1 MLMRCAMFGSVSFRR
16 LDDLGQH
23 AARRL
28 RVDERHAR
36 VADAHA
42 GRLVDEPQAAV
53 AQVREGR
60 LDVGD
65 AVGDVVQPRPAAGEE
80 AADRRVGLQRR
91 QQLDVAGT
99 DVEQDRLD
107 ALLLDDLAMRER
119 HAVGPLVQRDGGVE
133 VVDGD
138 ADVVDLGE
146 HAAPESRWPRPGSAR
161 GRPLAGA
168 HGGGDADLADRL
180 RLAVGRAAG
189 HDRVD
194 LAAVEDLVGEQLPGE
209 ALEQVAVLLDE
220 APRRAVRLEGELA
233 LLLVAD
239 AAREVGERIGVDRRR
254 LRRLAGAHRVVV
266 DHRAGDL
273 GDALEVVGRAGRDLA
288 EDDLLRD
295 AAAEQHRHLVDELV
309 ARLQVGVLV
318 GQVDDVAERAAAR
331 DDGDLVDAVDA
342 AEQLAA
348 DGVAGLVV
356 GDDATLAVVQ
366 RGRGLHAGD
375 DALDGVVEV
384 VAGDRVAAAAGAE
397 DRRLVADVGEVGAG
411 EAARLLGDEVEVG
424 VLAQRF
430 VARVDVEDPP
440 AAPDVGRRDVDLAVE
455 AARAQER
462 RVELLEQVGGGH
474 DDEPAARREAVHLDE
489 ELVERLLALG
499 VLVRAAPRAD
509 RVELVDEDDRRLVLA
524 RLVEQAPDARGA
536 EAGEHLD
543 ERGRRLREELRA
555 GLVGDRLREQRLARA
570 GRAVEQHALRDGRA
584 EALERLGVA
593 QELDDLAQLG
603 LGLVDAGDVVP
614 ADLLAG
620 LRLDLDRL
628 RARHHL
634 QRAPQHVDDGAH
646 EDEAGDAAPVG
657 GELLDP
663 LGDAGKRRRCD
674 GHLRTIGAG
683 RRWLQSPAGGPGRAG
698 RSAPT
703 DGAARGRGEPRASLT
718 FWTSTCSRWASS
730 VANRS
735 RACVATV
742 LNAASSWA
750 VVTPS
755 ADASFWRTSPRASRR
770 SRRVPRSGR
779 RSRSAERT
787 FAASTPVADA
797 MSSTSVS
804 RSAPRLRSRR
814 SRLRLPRSARRS
826 WRALSRPAWTFAR
839 STPSAFASAAAKSS
853 RKRRSRAGRSGST
866 EFRALVTWS
875 TGLPSAVASAWIAS
889 VRRCRGVLAWRID
902 LSASRRAVG
911 DTPIFRARAS
921 RPKSRAPRRRPRTVR
936 GPWRSETPVAPAPLG
951 ADADALAPAA
961 TAPPPPDWL
970 PRAYAPEASTTPASR
985 MMASCLVRVF
995 MAEQDARAD

>member
-1 MLMRCAMFGSVSFRR
+1 MPNPTRCSSDSVRTQSTCARFSRTVPSSAVIWCQPSPPRASSRLRSSSSVTRSPRGGLAWKPMLMRCAMFGSVSFRR

-36 VADAHA
+36 VADPHA

-53 AQVREGR
+53 AQVGEGR

-65 AVGDVVQPRPAAGEE
+65 AIGDVVQPRPAAGEE
-80 AADRRVGLQRR
+80 TADRRVGLARQRP
-91 QQLDVAGT
+91 QQLDVAGP

-107 ALLLDDLAMRER
+107 TLLLDDLAMRER
-119 HAVGPLVQRDGGVE
+119 HAVRPLVQRDGGVE

-146 HAAPESRWPRPGSAR
+146 HAAPESRWPGPASAR

-180 RLAVGRAAG
+180 GLAVDRPAR

-194 LAAVEDLVGEQLPGE
+194 LAAVEDLVGEQLAGE

-220 APRRAVRLEGELA
+220 TPRRAMRLEGELA

-239 AAREVGERIGVDRRR
+239 APREVGQRLGVDGRR

-273 GDALEVVGRAGRDLA
+273 GDALQVVRRAGRDLA

-331 DDGDLVDAVDA
+331 DDRDLMDAVDA

-356 GDDATLAVVQ
+356 GDDAALAVVE
-366 RGRGLHAGD
+366 RGRGLDAGD

-384 VAGDRVAAAAGAE
+384 AAGDRVAAAAGAE
-397 DRRLVADVGEVGAG
+397 DGGLVADVGEVGAG

-424 VLAQRF
+424 VLAQRL

-524 RLVEQAPDARGA
+524 RLVEQAADARGA

-555 GLVGDRLREQRLARA
+555 GLVGDRLREQRLAGAR
-570 GRAVEQHALRDGRA
+570 RAVEEDALGDRRA
-584 EALERLGVA
+584 EARERLRAA
-593 QELDDLAQLG
+593 QELDDMAQLG

-620 LRLDLDRL
+620 VRLDLDRL
-628 RARHHL
+628 RARHPL

-646 EDEAGDAAPVG
+646 EDEPGDAAPVG

-674 GHLRTIGAG
+674 GHLRTIGA
-683 RRWLQSPAGGPGRAG
+683 RRRSLQSPARIWTGRPRRPASTTRGPVPPSPTSPLAMTGARYGWRRPGPG
-698 RSAPT
+698 SDPT
-703 DGAARGRGEPRASLT
+703 SSLT
-718 FWTSTCSRWASS
+718 FWTSTC
-730 VANRS
+730 
-735 RACVATV
+735 
-742 LNAASSWA
+742 
-750 VVTPS
+750 
-755 ADASFWRTSPRASRR
+755 RR
-770 SRRVPRSGR
+770 
-779 RSRSAERT
+779 
-787 FAASTPVADA
+787 
-797 MSSTSVS
+797 
-804 RSAPRLRSRR
+804 
-814 SRLRLPRSARRS
+814 
-826 WRALSRPAWTFAR
+826 
-839 STPSAFASAAAKSS
+839 
-853 RKRRSRAGRSGST
+853 
-866 EFRALVTWS
+866 
-875 TGLPSAVASAWIAS
+875 
-889 VRRCRGVLAWRID
+889 
-902 LSASRRAVG
+902 
-911 DTPIFRARAS
+911 
-921 RPKSRAPRRRPRTVR
+921 
-936 GPWRSETPVAPAPLG
+936 
-951 ADADALAPAA
+951 
-961 TAPPPPDWL
+961 
-970 PRAYAPEASTTPASR
+970 
-985 MMASCLVRVF
+985 
-995 MAEQDARAD
+995 

>member
-1 MLMRCAMFGSVSFRR
+1 MVT
-16 LDDLGQH
+16 
-23 AARRL
+23 
-28 RVDERHAR
+28 
-36 VADAHA
+36 
-42 GRLVDEPQAAV
+42 
-53 AQVREGR
+53 
-60 LDVGD
+60 
-65 AVGDVVQPRPAAGEE
+65 PA
-80 AADRRVGLQRR
+80 
-91 QQLDVAGT
+91 
-99 DVEQDRLD
+99 
-107 ALLLDDLAMRER
+107 
-119 HAVGPLVQRDGGVE
+119 P
-133 VVDGD
+133 
-138 ADVVDLGE
+138 
-146 HAAPESRWPRPGSAR
+146 PGSAR
-161 GRPLAGA
+161 CRPLARTD
-168 HGGGDADLADRL
+168 GGRDADVTDGL
-180 RLAVGRAAG
+180 RRAVQIAAG

-194 LAAVEDLVGEQLPGE
+194 LAAVQHLVGEQLAGE
-209 ALEQVAVLLDE
+209 ALQQVAVLLDE

-239 AAREVGERIGVDRRR
+239 AAGQVGERVGVDRRR

-273 GDALEVVGRAGRDLA
+273 GDALEIVGRAGRDLA

-331 DDGDLVDAVDA
+331 DDRDLMDAVDA

-356 GDDATLAVVQ
+356 GGDAALAVVE
-366 RGRGLHAGD
+366 RGRGLDAGD

-384 VAGDRVAAAAGAE
+384 AAGDRVAAAAGAE

-424 VLAQRF
+424 VLAQRL

-536 EAGEHLD
+536 EAGEHLG
-543 ERGRRLREELRA
+543 ERGSRLRAELRA
-555 GLVGDRLREQRLARA
+555 GLAGDRLREQRLARA

-593 QELDDLAQLG
+593 QELDDLPQLR
-603 LGLVDAGDVVP
+603 LVVAAPGDVAP

-646 EDEAGDAAPVG
+646 EDEARDAAPVG

-674 GHLRTIGAG
+674 GHLRDIGAPW
-683 RRWLQSPAGGPGRAG
+683 RSRQSPARTWTRGP
-698 RSAPT
+698 
-703 DGAARGRGEPRASLT
+703 
-718 FWTSTCSRWASS
+718 
-730 VANRS
+730 
-735 RACVATV
+735 
-742 LNAASSWA
+742 
-750 VVTPS
+750 
-755 ADASFWRTSPRASRR
+755 
-770 SRRVPRSGR
+770 
-779 RSRSAERT
+779 SRSATRRRGLGRAEALAVTVLRVAPARAGEGPEGVLDLLDVDVQALGELGRELVARLRGHRLERGVEPSGRHAERGRELLADV
-787 FAASTPVADA
+787 AAGVAPVA
-797 MSSTSVS
+797 
-804 RSAPRLRSRR
+804 
-814 SRLRLPRSARRS
+814 ARTAIR
-826 WRALSRPAWTFAR
+826 
-839 STPSAFASAAAKSS
+839 
-853 RKRRSRAGRSGST
+853 
-866 EFRALVTWS
+866 FRALQCRAHLRGVD
-875 TGLPSAVASAWIAS
+875 TGRGRDVVDERVAQRAAVATAVA
-889 VRRCRGVLAWRID
+889 VAALGLEVLTRLVEAGLNLRLVDAERLGERRREVVAEAPAGA
-902 LSASRRAVG
+902 AAEPAVG
-911 DTPIFRARAS
+911 
-921 RPKSRAPRRRPRTVR
+921 KH
-936 GPWRSETPVAPAPLG
+936 
-951 ADADALAPAA
+951 
-961 TAPPPPDWL
+961 
-970 PRAYAPEASTTPASR
+970 
-985 MMASCLVRVF
+985 RV
-995 MAEQDARAD
+995 